1 MSRSG
6 LLCSAQG
13 GKSNLVTFILSG
25 NAFSRRWKSYRD
37 CYSRECAKKRRESL
51 TGSASLRKEYIY
63 YEQLK
68 FLGPVK
74 HNSVLEEETET
85 NDCDPL
91 DLDYPEEPSAKRRKT
106 NRTVREEVPKQ
117 KVPDPD
123 RLFMLSLVPE
133 MKKVPEHMKLE
144 VKSRLLAVF
153 TKLTSNSATN
163 RTHRVKLPTVH
174 VTVPVSINY
183 ESNQTQPEMVADLND
198 VLDPLCKVE
207 PASDVDF
214 ESD

>member
-1 MSRSG
+1 
-6 LLCSAQG
+6 
-13 GKSNLVTFILSG
+13 
-25 NAFSRRWKSYRD
+25 
-37 CYSRECAKKRRESL
+37 
-51 TGSASLRKEYIY
+51 
-63 YEQLK
+63 
-68 FLGPVK
+68 VK